1 MIEIMLQMQYYVPT
15 EPSSITDEMTQQT
28 ISADLLH
35 CTLFG
40 GDQLTRKRA
49 ESAKELRKNSATPIT
64 QLKGLIPVCEDWHAK
79 KTYLEV

>member
-1 MIEIMLQMQYYVPT
+1 MIEIMLQMQHYVPT
-15 EPSSITDEMTQQT
+15 EPSSITDETTQQT

-49 ESAKELRKNSATPIT
+49 ESAKE
-64 QLKGLIPVCEDWHAK
+64 
-79 KTYLEV
+79 